1 MNRKQRL
8 LKIVVQSRIYDT
20 RLQAEKAIRDGKVTV
35 DGSPLTNPQF
45 QVDPKKKKI
54 LIDAKPTK
62 PVSKKIYFAFN
73 KPLGITCEKNEV
85 SNVYHFLKRLKIPD
99 DLKKSLSAVG
109 RLDKDTTGLLIFT
122 NDGDF
127 SHSLLRP
134 EAKVPKTYEAE
145 IKCYLTKE
153 EAAKLRQG
161 IEIKLEDGK
170 TYKTLPSDVFNIS
183 GNESTTK
190 LRITIHEGKKR
201 QIRKMFDALRHSV
214 LNLRR
219 VQIGR
224 LKLSD
229 LSQGNFREIRKE
241 DVLESKKP
249 NKKDDY

>member
-35 DGSPLTNPQF
+35 DGSPLTNLQF

-62 PVSKKIYFAFN
+62 PVSKKIYFSFN

-109 RLDKDTTGLLIFT
+109 SLDKDTTGLLIFT

-145 IKCYLTKE
+145 IKGYLTKE
-153 EAAKLRQG
+153 EAAKLRLG

-183 GNESTTK
+183 GDENTTN

-201 QIRKMFDALRHSV
+201 QIRKMFW
-214 LNLRR
+214 NQKN
-219 VQIGR
+219 QIKRMITKAISLQVR
-224 LKLSD
+224 LS
-229 LSQGNFREIRKE
+229 
-241 DVLESKKP
+241 
-249 NKKDDY
+249 